1 MKRHSNGDSG
11 DKCEFFC
18 NLSGKKMP
26 LPHFW
31 EHMVGSGHATLALRA
46 DWQRR
51 LWQCH
56 EELGFRHVRFHRV
69 LCDDVGTVVEEQGKR
84 LYSFFN
90 LDQIFDFLLSIRIK
104 PFVELSFMPKAL
116 ASGKTTV
123 FHYNAN
129 VTPAAEYD
137 HWDERID
144 KLAAHL
150 MQRYGANSLRD
161 WFFEVWNEPNMKSFW
176 TGTQEEYFKLY
187 RHTAKA
193 LKAVDNSLKVGGAGN
208 REESMDRGISRF
220 LPKDFVASKFHQH
233 PPISHRTPSAAPET
247 IPRNNWPK
255 ANGAFS
261 AKRLRIPFARRAES
275 RSITRSGT
283 VRRIPSFPAG
293 KTGYWI
299 SKRHYGLAQG
309 PVVVMVENYRW
320 GLIWRLMRDCPWVV
334 AGQRRAGFKSGWM

>member
-11 DKCEFFC
+11 DKCELFC

-51 LWQCH
+51 LRQCH

-90 LDQIFDFLLSIRIK
+90 LDQIFDFLLSIGIK

-137 HWDERID
+137 HWDELID

-150 MQRYGANSLRD
+150 VQRYGANSLRD

-176 TGTQEEYFKLY
+176 TGTQEEYFKPY

-193 LKAVDNSLKVGGAGN
+193 LKAVDNSLKVGWAGN

-220 LPKDFVASKFHQH
+220 LPKDFVASQFHQR
-233 PPISHRTPSAAPET
+233 PPISHR
-247 IPRNNWPK
+247 
-255 ANGAFS
+255 
-261 AKRLRIPFARRAES
+261 RLR
-275 RSITRSGT
+275 
-283 VRRIPSFPAG
+283 
-293 KTGYWI
+293 
-299 SKRHYGLAQG
+299 
-309 PVVVMVENYRW
+309 
-320 GLIWRLMRDCPWVV
+320 
-334 AGQRRAGFKSGWM
+334 QRRRRYRETTGRKQTEHSPRRGSEYLSQGARKAGLLHGVEQFVESQVSSPARPGTGFRSAITASLRDQSW

>member
-11 DKCEFFC
+11 DKCELFC

-31 EHMVGSGHATLALRA
+31 DHMVGSDHATLALRA

-90 LDQIFDFLLSIRIK
+90 LDQIFDFLLSIGIK
-104 PFVELSFMPKAL
+104 PFVKLSFMPKAL

-137 HWDERID
+137 DWDELID

-150 MQRYGANSLRD
+150 VQRYGANSLRD
-161 WFFEVWNEPNMKSFW
+161 WFFEVWNEPSMKSFW

-193 LKAVDNSLKVGGAGN
+193 LKAVDNSLKVGGPVTAKNQWIEEFLDFCQKTSLLSISSAQAGLLHGV
-208 REESMDRGISRF
+208 EQFVESQVSSPARPGTGFRSAIT
-220 LPKDFVASKFHQH
+220 AS
-233 PPISHRTPSAAPET
+233 
-247 IPRNNWPK
+247 
-255 ANGAFS
+255 
-261 AKRLRIPFARRAES
+261 LRDQS
-275 RSITRSGT
+275 
-283 VRRIPSFPAG
+283 
-293 KTGYWI
+293 W
-299 SKRHYGLAQG
+299 
-309 PVVVMVENYRW
+309 
-320 GLIWRLMRDCPWVV
+320 
-334 AGQRRAGFKSGWM
+334 

>member
-11 DKCEFFC
+11 DKCELFC

-31 EHMVGSGHATLALRA
+31 DHMVGSDHATLALRA

-90 LDQIFDFLLSIRIK
+90 LDQIFDFLLSIGIK
-104 PFVELSFMPKAL
+104 PFVKLSFMPKAL

-137 HWDERID
+137 DWDELID

-150 MQRYGANSLRD
+150 VQRYGANSLRD
-161 WFFEVWNEPNMKSFW
+161 WFFEVWNEPSMKSFW

-193 LKAVDNSLKVGGAGN
+193 LKAVDNSLKVGGAVTAKN
-208 REESMDRGISRF
+208 QWIEEFLDFCQKTSLLSISSAQAG
-220 LPKDFVASKFHQH
+220 LLHGVEQFVESQVSSPARPGTGFRSAITAS
-233 PPISHRTPSAAPET
+233 
-247 IPRNNWPK
+247 
-255 ANGAFS
+255 
-261 AKRLRIPFARRAES
+261 LRDQS
-275 RSITRSGT
+275 
-283 VRRIPSFPAG
+283 
-293 KTGYWI
+293 W
-299 SKRHYGLAQG
+299 
-309 PVVVMVENYRW
+309 
-320 GLIWRLMRDCPWVV
+320 
-334 AGQRRAGFKSGWM
+334 

>member
-11 DKCEFFC
+11 DKCELFC

-31 EHMVGSGHATLALRA
+31 DHMVGSGHATLALRA

-69 LCDDVGTVVEEQGKR
+69 LCDDVDTVVEEQGKR

-90 LDQIFDFLLSIRIK
+90 LDQIFDFLLSIGIK
-104 PFVELSFMPKAL
+104 PFVKLSFMPKAL

-137 HWDERID
+137 DWDELID

-150 MQRYGANSLRD
+150 VQRYGANSLRD
-161 WFFEVWNEPNMKSFW
+161 WFFEVWNEPSMKSFW

-193 LKAVDNSLKVGGAGN
+193 LKAVDNSLKVGGPVTAKN
-208 REESMDRGISRF
+208 QWIEEFLDFCQKTSLPLNFIS
-220 LPKDFVASKFHQH
+220 A
-233 PPISHRTPSAAPET
+233 
-247 IPRNNWPK
+247 
-255 ANGAFS
+255 
-261 AKRLRIPFARRAES
+261 S

-283 VRRIPSFPAG
+283 VRRIPSILAG

-320 GLIWRLMRDCPWVV
+320 ELIWRLMRDCPWVV
-334 AGQRRAGFKSGWM
+334 AGLRRAGFKSGWM